1 MENTSNDEEI
11 RRMLAEAEERGYN
24 RGINEQLEKQMHTPG
39 VWESTLPNATDNP
52 AAPGFEILA
61 NVRRSI
67 WD

>member
-52 AAPGFEILA
+52 AAHGF
-61 NVRRSI
+61 
-67 WD
+67 